1 MGKRIL
7 MATKLLA
14 WYWLHKYLF
23 YYYYLTIQMS
33 PICFLIVDIFQYK
46 NAPKVS
52 KVEKRKDST
61 SSRLGR

>member
-1 MGKRIL
+1 MSKDSL

-46 NAPKVS
+46 NAPKIS
-52 KVEKRKDST
+52 KLEKRKDNT

>member
-1 MGKRIL
+1 MGKCIL

-23 YYYYLTIQMS
+23 YYLTIQMS

-52 KVEKRKDST
+52 KLEKRKDST